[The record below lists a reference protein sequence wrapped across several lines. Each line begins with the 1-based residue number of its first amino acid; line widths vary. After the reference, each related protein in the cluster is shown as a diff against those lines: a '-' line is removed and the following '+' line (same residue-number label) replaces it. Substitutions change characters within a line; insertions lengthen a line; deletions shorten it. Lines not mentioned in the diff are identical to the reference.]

1 MLAEI
6 RARIYNSRDQQ
17 WIFWLEGMAGT
28 GKSTIARTTAR
39 ELHGRG
45 YLGADFFFLH
55 CGRDVGRAELF
66 VTTIVSQLLLRS
78 T

>member
-6 RARIYNSRDQQ
+6 RARIYNTRDQQ

-45 YLGADFFFLH
+45 HLGAGFFFTH
-55 CGRDVGRAELF
+55 CGGDVGRAELF